1 MAIKLDELIELLNKD
16 LGLEY
21 TAMVQYVQHSGVL
34 TGAEYGDIIK
44 EIKIHANEELQ
55 HAIILA
61 EQIDYLSAF
70 LTVHTPPAA
79 MSEDNREMLQQD
91 LAGEEDA
98 IDRYKQRIV
107 QAEELMELALAQKL
121 REILSVE
128 QEHAME
134 PEKEMN
140 QERCEMSE

>member
-1 MAIKLDELIELLNKD
+1 MAIDLSELIELLNKD

-61 EQIDYLSAF
+61 EQIDYLGAF
-70 LTVHTPPAA
+70 LTGHTPSP
-79 MSEDNREMLQQD
+79 EDNREMLQQD

-107 QAEELMELALAQKL
+107 QAEGLMELALAQKL

-128 QEHAME
+128 QEHAMDLR
-134 PEKEMN
+134 N
-140 QERCEMSE
+140 ALGT

>member
-1 MAIKLDELIELLNKD
+1 MAIELSELLKLLNKD

-21 TAMVQYVQHSGVL
+21 TAIVQYVQHSGVL

-61 EQIDYLSAF
+61 EQIDYLGGF
-70 LTVHTPPAA
+70 PTVDVPPAA
-79 MSEDNREMLQQD
+79 ISKDNREMLEQD

-98 IDRYKQRIV
+98 IARYKQRIL
-107 QAEELMELALAQKL
+107 QAEELVELALAQKL

-128 QEHAME
+128 QEHAMDLRNALG
-134 PEKEMN
+134 K
-140 QERCEMSE
+140 

>member
-1 MAIKLDELIELLNKD
+1 MAIKLDELFELLNKD
-16 LGLEY
+16 LALEY
-21 TAMVQYVQHSGVL
+21 TGMVQYVQHSGVL

-61 EQIDYLSAF
+61 EQIDYLGAF

-128 QEHAME
+128 QEHAMDLR
-134 PEKEMN
+134 N
-140 QERCEMSE
+140 ALGT

>member
-16 LGLEY
+16 LALEY
-21 TAMVQYVQHSGVL
+21 TGMVQYVQHSGVL

-61 EQIDYLSAF
+61 EQIDYLGAF

-128 QEHAME
+128 QEHAMDLR
-134 PEKEMN
+134 N
-140 QERCEMSE
+140 ALGT

>member
-1 MAIKLDELIELLNKD
+1 MAIKLSELIDLLNKD

-21 TAMVQYVQHSGVL
+21 TAMVQYIQHSGVL
-34 TGAEYGDIIK
+34 TGAEYGDITK

-55 HAIILA
+55 HAITLA
-61 EQIDYLSAF
+61 EQIDYLGGFPS
-70 LTVHTPPAA
+70 VDVPPAA
-79 MSEDNREMLQQD
+79 TSKDNREMLQQD

-98 IDRYKQRIV
+98 ITRYKHRIV

-128 QEHAME
+128 QEHAMDI
-134 PEKEMN
+134 KN
-140 QERCEMSE
+140 ALGK

>member
-1 MAIKLDELIELLNKD
+1 MAIDLSELIELLNKD

-34 TGAEYGDIIK
+34 MGAEYGDIIK

-61 EQIDYLSAF
+61 EQIDYLGAF
-70 LTVHTPPAA
+70 LTGHTPP
-79 MSEDNREMLQQD
+79 SEDNREMLQQD

-128 QEHAME
+128 QEHAMDLRNALG
-134 PEKEMN
+134 K
-140 QERCEMSE
+140 

>member
-70 LTVHTPPAA
+70 LTVHTPPPA

-98 IDRYKQRIV
+98 ITRYKQRIV

>member
-1 MAIKLDELIELLNKD
+1 MTIKLDELIELLNKD
-16 LGLEY
+16 LSQEY
-21 TAMVQYVQHSGVL
+21 TAMVQYIQHSGVL

-44 EIKIHANEELQ
+44 EIKIHASEELQ

-61 EQIDYLSAF
+61 EQIDYF
-70 LTVHTPPAA
+70 GGFPTVDVPTAA
-79 MSEDNREMLQQD
+79 KSEDNREMLEQD

-98 IDRYKQRIV
+98 IARYKQRIV

-128 QEHAME
+128 QEHAMDLRNALG
-134 PEKEMN
+134 K
-140 QERCEMSE
+140 

>member
-1 MAIKLDELIELLNKD
+1 MAIKLSELIELLNKD

-34 TGAEYGDIIK
+34 TGAEYGDITK

-55 HAIILA
+55 HAITLA
-61 EQIDYLSAF
+61 EQIDYLGGFPSVNVPSAA
-70 LTVHTPPAA
+70 T
-79 MSEDNREMLQQD
+79 SKDNREMLEQD

-98 IDRYKQRIV
+98 VSRYKQRIV

-121 REILSVE
+121 REILSME
-128 QEHAME
+128 QEHAMDL
-134 PEKEMN
+134 KN
-140 QERCEMSE
+140 ALGK